1 MKQAMDFPS
10 RIGLGTSQFG
20 DPLGASMT
28 DSEVKAIVQAAY
40 DKGVRHVDTAEG
52 YGDGRSEEL
61 VGKALQG
68 KSDVFVASKIGWKE
82 TAQQAVEAV
91 DASRARLRRDIIDL
105 VYLHW
110 PRKGRDLRPVMEG
123 LERARAAGKVRRVG
137 VSNFEVPQLAAASAV
152 ARIDAIQ
159 ICYNLLW
166 RYPEA
171 ALIPHCIENGIAV
184 VTYST
189 LAQGLLTGKFPER
202 PEFRPGDT
210 RPATVYYD
218 AAVYPHVYE
227 AVTGMLQAASGSGLK
242 LAQMAL
248 LWALR
253 QPGIAGALFGAR
265 AVSQAEETAAVGPLL
280 QSSSL
285 PGNLEAKLRTLTE
298 ISSSAMK
305 FIPDIG
311 NIFKYYP

>member
-1 MKQAMDFPS
+1 
-10 RIGLGTSQFG
+10 
-20 DPLGASMT
+20 MT
-28 DSEVKAIVQAAY
+28 DADVKAIVEAAFE
-40 DKGVRHVDTAEG
+40 KGVRHVDTAEG
-52 YGDGRSEEL
+52 YGNGRSEEL
-61 VGKALQG
+61 VGKAVAG
-68 KSDVFVASKIGWKE
+68 KADLFVASKIGWKE
-82 TAQQAVEAV
+82 TARQAVEAI
-91 DASRARLRRDIIDL
+91 DASRGRLRRDVIDL

-110 PRKGRDLRPVMEG
+110 PRKGRDLGPVMEG
-123 LERARAAGKVRRVG
+123 LERARALGKIRHVG
-137 VSNFEVPQLAAASAV
+137 VSNFEPAQLDAASAF
-152 ARIDAIQ
+152 ARIDAVQ

-171 ALIPHCIENGIAV
+171 ALIPYCIEHGISV
-184 VTYST
+184 ITYST
-189 LAQGLLTGKFPER
+189 LAQGLLTGKFPQR

-253 QPGIAGALFGAR
+253 QPGITGTLFGAR
-265 AVSQAEETAAVGPLL
+265 AVPQAEETAAVEGLL
-280 QSSSL
+280 RSPGLPASL
-285 PGNLEAKLRTLTE
+285 EENLRTLTE
-298 ISSSAMK
+298 ISSTAMK